1 MDNNPADIAF
11 RRNGWRRGNPPSQ
24 SPGIFHGG
32 AAETG
37 RRCRRRPHRAG
48 YWLAVWAT
56 TLGMTVRLSASTEPD
71 IRRDA
76 AVTAI
81 ERVMPSVVNIVTKTR
96 VERRGYFF
104 DWWRDNWSPF
114 VQQLPPQTSAGS
126 GVIID
131 ANGYILTNVHVV
143 EGADEIWIKLMDNSP
158 PLRAVPVAGARN
170 TDVALLRIQ
179 GEPGRRYQ
187 AVKFARDDDL
197 LLGETVLALGN
208 PFGLGGSV
216 SRGIL
221 SAKSRRATASSED
234 ALEIPDWLQ
243 TDAAI
248 NPGNSG
254 GPLINLRGELI
265 GINVA
270 VFRQGQGIG
279 FAIPVKQ
286 VSEAL
291 SSIFTPESL
300 SDLWW
305 GARVRAGEDGFE
317 IVEVQAG
324 SPAEKGDLRCGDR
337 ILSVNGQVPESL
349 FGLMGMVAESGG
361 RGPVRFGIRRDRE
374 SMAREIGLI
383 PKKTV
388 FNAALVRQKLGL
400 ALQPMTAEQAGQL
413 GLDLAEGFV
422 IVTVDRNSGG
432 ARAGLA
438 AGQVVL
444 AVDGQ
449 SPGDITA
456 LAEFLYGKQRG
467 DPVRLTVLAPQRRGP
482 LVQVRRVSITVVVS

>member
-1 MDNNPADIAF
+1 VETLMMTLWLPA
-11 RRNGWRRGNPPSQ
+11 
-24 SPGIFHGG
+24 
-32 AAETG
+32 
-37 RRCRRRPHRAG
+37 
-48 YWLAVWAT
+48 AT
-56 TLGMTVRLSASTEPD
+56 EPPD
-71 IRRDA
+71 IRHDA
-76 AVTAI
+76 AVIAI

-131 ANGYILTNVHVV
+131 TNGYVLTNVHVV
-143 EGADEIWIKLMDNSP
+143 EGADEIWIKLMDDSP
-158 PLRAVPVAGARN
+158 PLRAVPLAGARK

-179 GEPGRRYQ
+179 GAPERRFQ

-221 SAKSRRATASSED
+221 SAKSRRVPASSQD

-270 VFRQGQGIG
+270 VYRQGQGIG
-279 FAIPVKQ
+279 FAVPVKQ
-286 VSEAL
+286 ISEAL
-291 SSIFTPESL
+291 SAIFTPEWL

-305 GARVRAGEDGFE
+305 GARFRTAEQGFE
-317 IVEVQAG
+317 IAEVQSG
-324 SPAEKGDLRCGDR
+324 SPADTGDLRRGDR
-337 ILSVNGQVPESL
+337 ILSVNDQ
-349 FGLMGMVAESGG
+349 VAESFFDLMRAVVESGG
-361 RGPVRFGIRRDRE
+361 KGPVRLQIRRDGKLLV
-374 SMAREIGLI
+374 REIKLI
-383 PKKTV
+383 PRKTV

-400 ALQPMTAEQAGQL
+400 TLQPMTDEQAELL
-413 GLDLAEGFV
+413 GLDIPEGFV
-422 IVTVDRNSGG
+422 ILAVERDSGG

-444 AVDGQ
+444 AVDGR
-449 SPGDITA
+449 SHEDVTA
-456 LAEFLYGKQRG
+456 LAEYLYGRKRG
-467 DPVRLTVLAPQRRGP
+467 EQVRLTVLAPQRRGP
-482 LVQVRRVSITVVVS
+482 LVQLRRINISVVIP